1 MPLSPESLAIASA
14 YGLAHPPR
22 PLWLGSG
29 PVLRAYLGSGGTLRY
44 LKR

>member
-14 YGLAHPPR
+14 YRPRAAPR

-29 PVLRAYLGSGGTLRY
+29 PVLRAYLGSGGPLRY